1 MSKIYLILITFVFAF
16 YSPCYSFLDIKV
28 ANNGPKAEAKPQ
40 EYFEKSVG
48 ICQTH
53 CNRWTCATQEWFDRC
68 THQCSTP
75 YLTDCIKA
83 GVKQG
88 HNTYLP
94 ELRTKIFPELKESS
108 GLRNNNSIS
117 ERDIV
122 PISTSEAREAQEIPE
137 TEEDPT
143 LPGDFI
149 PEAPAAPVASA
160 SSVTAEAPVVP
171 KKPHSRITLPNPFKI
186 KK

>member
-1 MSKIYLILITFVFAF
+1 MSKIYLILITFIFSF

-28 ANNGPKAEAKPQ
+28 ANNGPKAESKPQ
-40 EYFEKSVG
+40 EYFEKSIG

-75 YLTDCIKA
+75 YLSDCIKA

-88 HNTYLP
+88 HNFYLP
-94 ELRTKIFPELKESS
+94 ELRNKIFPELKESS
-108 GLRNNNSIS
+108 GLRNNNVTES
-117 ERDIV
+117 DIV
-122 PISTSEAREAQEIPE
+122 PISTTEAQEIPE

-143 LPGDFI
+143 LPEESI
-149 PEAPAAPVASA
+149 PDVPASPLP
-160 SSVTAEAPVVP
+160 AETPPVVH
-171 KKPHSRITLPNPFKI
+171 KKPHSGITLPNPFKT